1 MKLQKIISIPLCLCA
16 VLALLSCSRVEDGNV
31 DSVLDCAYSLMEER
45 PDSALALLESIPE
58 ESLDSRRLLAR
69 RSLLLA
75 MARDKNYIDDT
86 TDAVIAPAVDWYRR
100 HGTADEKLLMNYY
113 RGIVELNRCD
123 YEEAMGWFVKSEGFS
138 KRTRNKRYVGRLHS
152 AKSSVYD
159 YIFDIESV
167 IREERMAGQCFL
179 EAGDSSAY
187 FNAVINM
194 TTAANKLNDTSLV
207 RVGLDKLSSDF
218 AKLDAG
224 QKSSFYGIEL
234 SSGLYRGRGT
244 LDNVVHECISQV
256 SDSSQVLWNIIAYA
270 YLDTKEYG
278 KADAALTE
286 YRKYNNAEFGQD
298 YHWLNGRVDYEFGKY
313 RSAADSFL
321 KYIAIDG
328 GRNLYVLGSDAKYI
342 EERTESGRKIESQ
355 HNTIIIV
362 ILLLLSAV
370 LFIIVLIGIHYSQQK
385 ISEAKIRAANAEEEA
400 RNERM
405 ARAET
410 ELKRLEAERSRYECL
425 YNSVL
430 MQKEILEDA
439 QKEMPKFG
447 DEIKAALREQLNALN
462 KFFMANITSVYS
474 ENAAE
479 QLAEL
484 IRDQKHFLVIL
495 RSSFMVSYPKFM
507 DYLKESGLSDKEMEY
522 CCLYCI
528 GLNGNETASFLKRP
542 SYKNE
547 VLQMRKKLKMVRGDT
562 NIDIF
567 LRRKL
572 AELS

>member
-1 MKLQKIISIPLCLCA
+1 MKLQKIISIPLCLCV
-16 VLALLSCSRVEDGNV
+16 VLALLSCSRGEDGKV

-45 PDSALALLESIPE
+45 PDSALAILESIPE

-113 RGIVELNRCD
+113 RGIVELNRGD
-123 YEEAMGWFVKSEGFS
+123 YEEAMGWFVKSEGFC
-138 KRTRNKRYVGRLHS
+138 KKTRNKRYVGRLHS

-207 RVGLDKLSSDF
+207 RVGLEKLSSDF
-218 AKLDAG
+218 ARLDAG

-244 LDNVVHECISQV
+244 LDNIVHEYVSQV
-256 SDSSQVLWNIIAYA
+256 NDSSQVLWNIIAYV
-270 YLDTKEYG
+270 YLDTREYV

-286 YRKYNNAEFGQD
+286 YRKYNAEFGQD

-328 GRNLYVLGSDAKYI
+328 DRNLYVLGSDAKYI
-342 EERTESGRKIESQ
+342 EERTESGRKIENQ
-355 HNTIIIV
+355 HYTIIIV

-370 LFIIVLIGIHYSQQK
+370 LAVFILIGRYNSQKK
-385 ISEAKIRAANAEEEA
+385 INRAKAAALNAEKEA
-400 RNERM
+400 EKERA
-405 ARAET
+405 ARAEA
-410 ELKRLEAERSRYECL
+410 EAKRLEAERSRYECL

-430 MQKEILEDA
+430 MQKQILEEA
-439 QKEMPKFG
+439 QKAIPEHV
-447 DEIKAALREQLNALN
+447 DEIKEALREQLNALN
-462 KFFMANITSVYS
+462 KFFMANISSMYS

-484 IRDQKHFLVIL
+484 ITDQERFLVML
-495 RSSFMVSYPKFM
+495 RSSFLVGYPKFM
-507 DYLKESGLSDKEMEY
+507 AYLKESGLSDKEMEY

>member
-16 VLALLSCSRVEDGNV
+16 VLVLLSCSRGADGKV
-31 DSVLDCAYSLMEER
+31 GAVLDCAYSLMEER

-58 ESLDSRRLLAR
+58 ESLDSRSQLAR

-113 RGIVELNRCD
+113 RSIVELNRGN

-138 KRTRNKRYVGRLHS
+138 KQTRNKRYVGRLHS

-207 RVGLDKLSSDF
+207 RVGLEKLSSDF

-234 SSGLYRGRGT
+234 SSGLYSGRGT

-256 SDSSQVLWNIIAYA
+256 NDSSQVLWNIIAYA
-270 YLDTKEYG
+270 YLDTREYG

-286 YRKYNNAEFGQD
+286 YRKYNAEFGQD
-298 YHWLNGRVDYEFGKY
+298 YHWLNGRVAYEFGKY

-328 GRNLYVLGSDAKYI
+328 DRNLYILGSDAKYI
-342 EERTESGRKIESQ
+342 EERTESGRKIENQ
-355 HNTIIIV
+355 QYTIIIV

-370 LFIIVLIGIHYSQQK
+370 LAVFILIGRYNSQQE
-385 ISEAKIRAANAEEEA
+385 INVAKAAAMNAENEA
-400 RNERM
+400 EKERA
-405 ARAET
+405 ARAEA
-410 ELKRLEAERSRYECL
+410 EAKRLEAERSRYECL

-430 MQKEILEDA
+430 MQKQILEEA
-439 QKEMPKFG
+439 QKAIPELG
-447 DEIKAALREQLNALN
+447 DEIKEALREQLNALN
-462 KFFMANITSVYS
+462 KFFMANISSMYS

-484 IRDQKHFLVIL
+484 ITDQKHFLVML

-507 DYLKESGLSDKEMEY
+507 AYLKESGLSDKEMEY